1 MTVQAYQEATHSLAH
16 HFATVVEVEVEHHD
30 VVGSVEDEE
39 EEDDALPKV
48 APVRDEALGV
58 LVPASVVEEIWRKFE
73 EGSEDLDMSEDE
85 LVDEEEIH
93 PEEMDSDLD

>member
-1 MTVQAYQEATHSLAH
+1 M
-16 HFATVVEVEVEHHD
+16 EHHD

-58 LVPASVVEEIWRKFE
+58 SVPASVVEEIRRKFE
-73 EGSEDLDMSEDE
+73 EGSEDE

-93 PEEMDSDLD
+93 PDEMDSDHD